1 MAETGNFALWLAAL
15 CALYGAVVCAWGART
30 ERPRLISSGYN
41 AALAMGALVVVASIA
56 LWYSLL
62 TSDFRVEYVATVS
75 SRAQPTMYKFA
86 SFWGSLDGS
95 ILLWELLLCIFTA
108 LVVVIYRKSHA
119 DLTPYAVTTLLV
131 NSLFFLSVMLLFA
144 NPLGLRL
151 PAPPDGQGLNPI
163 LQSPSMAY
171 HPPNLY
177 MGFVGFAVPYA
188 FCMAALV
195 KGKLTDRWIVTTRR
209 WSLIAWYFLTV
220 GIVLGAQ
227 WAYVELGWGGF
238 WAWDPVENA
247 SFMPWLTGTAFL
259 HSVMIQ
265 EKRGMLKTWNVV
277 LIILTFSLCLFGTF
291 LTRSG
296 ILSSVHAFS
305 DSNLG
310 AYFLGFIALV
320 LLVSY
325 GLVLH
330 RGSAMRSEAK
340 MESFLSRETSFL
352 FNNLLLVVAAFTV
365 FLGTTFP
372 IIAEAVTGKK
382 VSVGAPFFNA
392 VLGPILLG
400 LMFFM
405 GVGPLI
411 SWRRATADNLR
422 RNFLRPLSAGAL
434 VAALLAAFGVR
445 SAFVL
450 LFFGLG
456 TFVLTTVAVE
466 FILGAR
472 ARRSLSGGKT
482 GYAKSLI
489 GLIAKNRRRYGGL
502 IVHVGIICVLIGII
516 GSALFSTHTEARLA
530 PGHSISLGNYR
541 LQYDSLG
548 AAHLGNAV
556 AVQALFTV
564 YNGNDGRPMALLKP
578 EKRFYLVG
586 GGDPTTEVAIRSTF
600 REDLYLVLAEFDRNT
615 QAITVKAIINPLVVW
630 TWLGLAIITLG
641 AVVAAIPSRTR
652 FFRPTQP

>member
-15 CALYGAVVCAWGART
+15 CALYGAVVCAWGARA

-62 TSDFRVEYVATVS
+62 TSDFRVEYVAAVS

-144 NPLGLRL
+144 NPLGIRT

-265 EKRGMLKTWNVV
+265 EK
-277 LIILTFSLCLFGTF
+277 
-291 LTRSG
+291 
-296 ILSSVHAFS
+296 
-305 DSNLG
+305 
-310 AYFLGFIALV
+310 
-320 LLVSY
+320 
-325 GLVLH
+325 
-330 RGSAMRSEAK
+330 
-340 MESFLSRETSFL
+340 
-352 FNNLLLVVAAFTV
+352 
-365 FLGTTFP
+365 
-372 IIAEAVTGKK
+372 
-382 VSVGAPFFNA
+382 
-392 VLGPILLG
+392 
-400 LMFFM
+400 
-405 GVGPLI
+405 
-411 SWRRATADNLR
+411 
-422 RNFLRPLSAGAL
+422 
-434 VAALLAAFGVR
+434 
-445 SAFVL
+445 
-450 LFFGLG
+450 
-456 TFVLTTVAVE
+456 
-466 FILGAR
+466 
-472 ARRSLSGGKT
+472 
-482 GYAKSLI
+482 
-489 GLIAKNRRRYGGL
+489 
-502 IVHVGIICVLIGII
+502 
-516 GSALFSTHTEARLA
+516 
-530 PGHSISLGNYR
+530 
-541 LQYDSLG
+541 
-548 AAHLGNAV
+548 
-556 AVQALFTV
+556 
-564 YNGNDGRPMALLKP
+564 
-578 EKRFYLVG
+578 
-586 GGDPTTEVAIRSTF
+586 
-600 REDLYLVLAEFDRNT
+600 
-615 QAITVKAIINPLVVW
+615 
-630 TWLGLAIITLG
+630 
-641 AVVAAIPSRTR
+641 
-652 FFRPTQP
+652 